1 MKKILDDAKKIIP
14 AAVAG
19 ALLLGAVWGVLYGV
33 LVATVWL
40 VFGVL
45 MPIMG

>member
-33 LVATVWL
+33 LVAAVWL
-40 VFGVL
+40 VFGAAML
-45 MPIMG
+45 LL

>member
-1 MKKILDDAKKIIP
+1 MKNIRKTAKKIIP
-14 AAVAG
+14 AAVAA
-19 ALLLGAVWGVLYGV
+19 ALLLAAVCGVLYGV
-33 LVATVWL
+33 LVAAVWL

>member
-1 MKKILDDAKKIIP
+1 MKNIMKTAKKIIP

-33 LVATVWL
+33 LVAAVWL
-40 VFGVL
+40 VFGAAML
-45 MPIMG
+45 LL

>member
-1 MKKILDDAKKIIP
+1 MKNIKKTAKKLIP

-19 ALLLGAVWGVLYGV
+19 ALLLGAVWVVLYGV
-33 LVATVWL
+33 MLAVIKL